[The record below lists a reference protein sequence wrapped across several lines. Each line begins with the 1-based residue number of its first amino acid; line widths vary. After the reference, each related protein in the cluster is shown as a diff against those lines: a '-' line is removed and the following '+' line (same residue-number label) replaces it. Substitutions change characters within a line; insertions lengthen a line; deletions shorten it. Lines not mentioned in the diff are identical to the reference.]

1 MEWVETTGSTLEEAS
16 ERALDEL
23 GVDEHD
29 AEFEILEQP
38 KLGLFGR
45 VRVEARVRA
54 RVRPTTPRAKEDRR
68 DRRRRGR
75 RDQNGDGVD
84 APTAGGDEGDG
95 TSSGPGSPA
104 PTDSGSDRAEG
115 GSASERDAFVG
126 IPEAT
131 EAAAPRGRSHDAE
144 EDAGAASRSRR
155 RGRRG
160 GRGRSTGPLAAPGGH
175 AEDGSDLSDVDA
187 GDGGGDV
194 STGRGTRPG
203 GSASRAGGS
212 GGEPSVR
219 SAGQDLEGEG
229 EGTMEVALE
238 EQAGAAAEF
247 LEGLL
252 AAFRLDAT
260 VTTAIDE
267 DDERIEVRVDGDNL
281 GILIGPKGATLLAIQ
296 DLTRTAVQVRT
307 DARNGRLLVDVSGY
321 RQKRAVALAGF
332 VRQVAEQVRSTG
344 RAVALEP
351 MNAADRKVIHDTAN
365 QLEGIVTHSE
375 GEEERRHVVLSPT
388 SADS

>member
-1 MEWVETTGSTLEEAS
+1 
-16 ERALDEL
+16 
-23 GVDEHD
+23 
-29 AEFEILEQP
+29 
-38 KLGLFGR
+38 
-45 VRVEARVRA
+45 
-54 RVRPTTPRAKEDRR
+54 
-68 DRRRRGR
+68 
-75 RDQNGDGVD
+75 
-84 APTAGGDEGDG
+84 
-95 TSSGPGSPA
+95 
-104 PTDSGSDRAEG
+104 
-115 GSASERDAFVG
+115 
-126 IPEAT
+126 
-131 EAAAPRGRSHDAE
+131 
-144 EDAGAASRSRR
+144 
-155 RGRRG
+155 
-160 GRGRSTGPLAAPGGH
+160 
-175 AEDGSDLSDVDA
+175 
-187 GDGGGDV
+187 
-194 STGRGTRPG
+194 
-203 GSASRAGGS
+203 
-212 GGEPSVR
+212 
-219 SAGQDLEGEG
+219 
-229 EGTMEVALE
+229 MEVALE

-252 AAFRLDAT
+252 AAFQLDAT
-260 VTTAIDE
+260 VTTATDE